1 MGVQPVACATARS
14 ICSGMAWRS
23 RGLAQPWRMTCTRC
37 SSRKTVKLRP
47 ATVVVWGVLPK
58 KAGEGEAV
66 QAARRRGRIRA
77 VRGIGDLYYWLL
89 TVEDGAAG
97 AQGKVGLGGAGGWR

>member
-1 MGVQPVACATARS
+1 
-14 ICSGMAWRS
+14 
-23 RGLAQPWRMTCTRC
+23 
-37 SSRKTVKLRP
+37 
-47 ATVVVWGVLPK
+47 VLPK